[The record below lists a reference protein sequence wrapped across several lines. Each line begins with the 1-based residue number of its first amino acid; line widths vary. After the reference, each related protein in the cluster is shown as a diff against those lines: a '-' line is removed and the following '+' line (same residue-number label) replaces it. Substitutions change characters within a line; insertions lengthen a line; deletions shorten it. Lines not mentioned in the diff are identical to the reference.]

1 MGSFFRKPIKIDND
15 YLTKSL
21 IEKNLNERIIYL
33 EDKIDN
39 LDAKVWSFESKT
51 ESNLNTI
58 YNKLKMKTT
67 RIRST
72 C

>member
-15 YLTKSL
+15 DLTKSL

-51 ESNLNTI
+51 ESNFNTI
-58 YNKLKMKTT
+58 YNKLKMKNI
-67 RIRST
+67 RI
-72 C
+72 